1 MSHNILEIQNLS
13 KTYQQGTVTID
24 VLKEANLQMQEGD
37 TIAILGQSG
46 SGKSTLLSLLAG
58 LDRAD
63 SGDIVVC
70 GSSLQSMSEQ
80 ELTRFRGQNLGII
93 FQQFHLMSGL
103 TALENVSL
111 PLELAGKN
119 LATQA
124 AKEALELVG
133 LGHRLDHLPNQLS
146 GGECQRVAIAR
157 AFVVKPRLLLADE
170 PSGNLDTETGKRV
183 MDILFEAVSKLGMSM
198 VLVTHDESLAQRCH
212 LAYHLEKG
220 QLLKQEKSSRD

>member
-1 MSHNILEIQNLS
+1 MSEAILEIQKLS
-13 KTYQQGTVTID
+13 KAYVQGATSIEILRGAELVM
-24 VLKEANLQMQEGD
+24 EPSD

-63 SGDIVVC
+63 AGDIKVC
-70 GSSLQSMSEQ
+70 GQSLQGMSEQ
-80 ELTRFRGQNLGII
+80 ELTKFRGQNLGII

-119 LATQA
+119 MASQS

-170 PSGNLDTETGKRV
+170 PSGNLDTDTGKRV
-183 MDILFEAVSKLGMSM
+183 MDLLFDAVAKLGMSM
-198 VLVTHDESLAQRCH
+198 VLVTHDEALAKRCH
-212 LAYHLEKG
+212 ISYRLEQG
-220 QLLKQEKSSRD
+220 QLIKQEG